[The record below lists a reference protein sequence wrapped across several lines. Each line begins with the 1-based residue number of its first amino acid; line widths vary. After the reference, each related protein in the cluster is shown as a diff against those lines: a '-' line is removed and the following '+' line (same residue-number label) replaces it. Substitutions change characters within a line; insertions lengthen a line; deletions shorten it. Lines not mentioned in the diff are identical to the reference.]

1 MTQSASHSHA
11 EALVDMFVGSA
22 MGQAALWAFGM
33 PLGRALSMN
42 LTLLFLSYWRQ
53 YFIRRIFN
61 RIASHGSKRER
72 REGLHIQEQIRA

>member
-1 MTQSASHSHA
+1 MTQRASHSHA
-11 EALVDMFVGSA
+11 EALVNMFVGSA

-33 PLGRALSMN
+33 PLGRALTMN

-61 RIASHGSKRER
+61 RTTSHGKRE
-72 REGLHIQEQIRA
+72 GSHIQEQIRA